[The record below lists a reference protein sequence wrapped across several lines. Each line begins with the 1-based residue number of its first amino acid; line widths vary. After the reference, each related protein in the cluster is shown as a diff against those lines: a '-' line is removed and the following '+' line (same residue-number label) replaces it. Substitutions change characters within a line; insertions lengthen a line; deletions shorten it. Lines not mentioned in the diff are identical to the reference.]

1 MVVGREARAQL
12 LCKIDRRTQTRAIAI
27 NPAAD
32 SVCRDNK
39 ALAQLGQRVE
49 LTVTDLDCVTFL
61 NISPVD
67 SRLRSVRVSIRC
79 EIAPNR
85 RRSCEWR

>member
-32 SVCRDNK
+32 VFAGTIKLWPN
-39 ALAQLGQRVE
+39 L
-49 LTVTDLDCVTFL
+49 
-61 NISPVD
+61 
-67 SRLRSVRVSIRC
+67 VS
-79 EIAPNR
+79 E
-85 RRSCEWR
+85 